1 MDSSAAAPQ
10 PPLPVSQRELL
21 GLIMGCAARRSA
33 TFSQAEFAVVAAG
46 GGPDARALTRELLTD
61 LTMRRWIELRL
72 RLPSGDEAEIE
83 WRHWELEFVAERNWE
98 GPVANCA
105 CYAFTDKGRERLFR
119 THRR

>member
-1 MDSSAAAPQ
+1 MDSSAFATQ

-21 GLIMGCAARRSA
+21 GLIMGCAARHSA

-46 GGPDARALTRELLTD
+46 AGSGARALTRELLTD
-61 LTMRRWIELRL
+61 LAMRRWIELRL
-72 RLPSGDEAEIE
+72 RLPAGGEIEIE

-98 GPVANCA
+98 GPVTDCA
-105 CYAFTDKGRERLFR
+105 CYALTDKGRERLFR